1 MMHGRRVIATDCM
14 SFRAVGGFGLFGGDV
29 EFWQEGQ
36 RCGRTGTCVRPIVYI
51 SSTTVRLHVKVTV
64 ASRLNQATTYDA

>member
-1 MMHGRRVIATDCM
+1 
-14 SFRAVGGFGLFGGDV
+14 
-29 EFWQEGQ
+29 
-36 RCGRTGTCVRPIVYI
+36 VRPIVYI